1 MIKQLRKMREKRGF
15 TLVEL
20 IIVIAVIAIL
30 AAMILPSLDTQKAAI
45 DDAKSAS
52 RDMYNVAQSIFTKY
66 SLTEAPLNL
75 GLKDKGNEAEQ
86 DNTKDYTESV
96 RFYKK
101 AGGNFPC
108 KIGTITVTDMPET
121 TALFIEVAAKK
132 GVITEVNVA
141 SSENPGDAEDMSY
154 SPTAMKTLL
163 MRGTDTKDTTFGK
176 VFKGDLESRI
186 DIHEGFYYI
195 YVNYTAPAKVAGKP
209 AAYTNPV
216 KVVYAAYTKNRL
228 PQLSSESAW
237 GSYRIDYLDF
247 TNGNYVNRQN
257 QVIGVFGAQ
266 VTRSSGSE
274 SQDRGIKN
282 TSLGHGS
289 FSV

>member
-1 MIKQLRKMREKRGF
+1 MIKQLQKMRKKRGF

-30 AAMILPSLDTQKAAI
+30 AAMILPSLDTQKAVI

-75 GLKDKGNEAEQ
+75 GLKAAGNEAEK
-86 DNTKDYTESV
+86 DDTIDYTESV

-108 KIGTITVTDMPET
+108 KTGAISVTDMPET
-121 TALFIEVAAKK
+121 TELFIEVVAKK

-141 SSENPGDAEDMSY
+141 SSEKSGDDDDLGY
-154 SPTAMKTLL
+154 SPTALKTLL
-163 MRGTDTKDTTFGK
+163 MRGTDTQNTTFGK
-176 VFKGDLESRI
+176 VFKGDLESRM

-228 PQLSSESAW
+228 PQLSGLSAW
-237 GSYRIDYLDF
+237 NSYRLDYLDF
-247 TNGNYVNRQN
+247 TNGSYVNKQN
-257 QVIGVFGAQ
+257 QIIGVFGAQ
-266 VTRSSGSE
+266 VKRSGSE

-282 TSLGHGS
+282 TSLGHNT
-289 FSV
+289 FTV